1 MKFLNFHQNPH
12 ENEIILAKSQFP
24 VGMRF
29 TERKKKELNVYGSR
43 LGNEGS
49 VKGSVHWHM
58 IFKENKSLDYTLSH
72 LSAHVVNR
80 LLRENRKTMTQV
92 LSGIL
97 FKNVTIQIL
106 NFIPVS

>member
-1 MKFLNFHQNPH
+1 
-12 ENEIILAKSQFP
+12 
-24 VGMRF
+24 
-29 TERKKKELNVYGSR
+29 
-43 LGNEGS
+43 
-49 VKGSVHWHM
+49 M

-92 LSGIL
+92 LSGTL